1 MTDKSKPVRTN
12 STEVSQFLDK
22 VAKTPVRADAESDG
36 RLLFAMDAT
45 ASRETTWDRACHLQ
59 GQMFQATEGVGSLS
73 VQLCYYRGFNEF
85 HSSAWCSS
93 ANLLLNEMSRVRCL
107 GGHTQINRVLEH
119 AMKEHKTKRLKAI
132 VFVGDALE
140 EAADHLCHQ
149 AGQLGV
155 LNVPLFM
162 FQEGSNSRVK
172 SAYQQ
177 MAQLSGGAYSPFNLQ
192 SASELKDLLAAVA
205 VFAAG
210 GKSALEKLTALSP
223 PAALLTQQ
231 LKD

>member
-1 MTDKSKPVRTN
+1 MTKKSKPVTTN
-12 STEVSQFLDK
+12 STEVSLFLDK
-22 VAKTPVRADAESDG
+22 VARTPVRTDAESEG
-36 RLLFAMDAT
+36 RMLFAMDAT
-45 ASRETTWDRACHLQ
+45 ASREVTWDRACHLQ
-59 GQMFQATEGVGSLS
+59 GQMFKATEGVGSLA

-93 ANLLLNEMSRVRCL
+93 ATLLLNEMSGVRCL
-107 GGHTQINRVLEH
+107 GGHTQINRVLDH
-119 AMKEHKTKRLKAI
+119 AMKEHKSKRLRAV

-140 EAADHLCHQ
+140 EEADHLCHQ

-162 FQEGSNSRVK
+162 FQEGSDPRVK
-172 SAYQQ
+172 AAFKQ
-177 MAQLSGGAYSPFNLQ
+177 MAQLSGGAYSPFNLK
-192 SASELKDLLAAVA
+192 SADELRDLLSAVA

-210 GKSALEKLTALSP
+210 GKSALKRLTTRSA

>member
-1 MTDKSKPVRTN
+1 MADKLKPVTTN
-12 STEVSQFLDK
+12 STEVSQFLEK
-22 VAKTPVRADAESDG
+22 VAITPVQQDAEPEG

-59 GQMFQATEGVGSLS
+59 GQMFQATEGIGSLA
-73 VQLCYYRGFNEF
+73 VQLCYYRGFSEF

-93 ANLLLNEMSRVRCL
+93 AKILLREMSGVKCL
-107 GGHTQINRVLEH
+107 GGHTQINRILDH

-140 EAADHLCHQ
+140 ETADHLCHQ

-162 FQEGSNSRVK
+162 FQEGSNPKVK

-192 SASELKDLLAAVA
+192 SAGELKDLLAAVA
-205 VFAAG
+205 VFATG
-210 GKSALEKLTALSP
+210 GKSALKKLTTISS